1 VLVLGSQ
8 RYYRYVRISPSAI
21 IFDYGNVLSQSQPL
35 ADVEAMADIL
45 NLPLP
50 QFTELYWRFRVPY
63 DAGSLDPTDYWKTLS
78 GGLGMDQI
86 RALMEIDSRSWAHP
100 APLVPEWARDLRA
113 AGLKIAI
120 LSNMPRTVRDYI
132 LRCPWLPEFDSR
144 TFSCDV
150 GVCKP
155 DARIYHDCLRQLG
168 AKPSEVL
175 FLDDREANIG
185 AAETLGLHAILFRDA
200 SNAAREIE
208 HRFSLPAR
216 FGR

>member
-1 VLVLGSQ
+1 LVPGSQ
-8 RYYRYVRISPSAI
+8 RYYRYVRISPSAV

-63 DAGSLDPTDYWKTLS
+63 DAGSLDPADYWKTLS
-78 GGLGMDQI
+78 RVLDMDQI
-86 RALMEIDSRSWAHP
+86 RALIEVDSRSWSHP
-100 APLVPEWARDLRA
+100 APLVPQWARDLRA
-113 AGLKIAI
+113 AGLKTAI
-120 LSNMPRTVRDYI
+120 LSNMPATVRDHI
-132 LRCPWLPEFDSR
+132 LRCSWLPEFDSR

-155 DARIYHDCLRQLG
+155 QPRIYKDCLQQLG
-168 AKPSEVL
+168 VEPADAL
-175 FLDDREANIG
+175 FLDDRQANVR

-200 SNAAREIE
+200 SSAAREIE
-208 HRFSLPAR
+208 RRFSLPAKL
-216 FGR
+216 GP

>member
-1 VLVLGSQ
+1 MVLV
-8 RYYRYVRISPSAI
+8 SPSAV

-35 ADVEAMADIL
+35 ADVQAMADIL
-45 NLPLP
+45 NLALP

-63 DAGSLDPTDYWKTLS
+63 DAGSLGPADYWKTLS
-78 GGLGMDQI
+78 AGLSMDQI
-86 RALMEIDSRSWAHP
+86 RALIEVDSRSWSHP

-120 LSNMPRTVRDYI
+120 LSNMPATVRDHI
-132 LRCPWLPEFDSR
+132 LRCPWLPEFDAR

-155 DARIYHDCLRQLG
+155 EPRIYDACLQQLG
-168 AKPSEVL
+168 VEPADAL
-175 FLDDREANIG
+175 FLDDREANVA

-200 SNAAREIE
+200 SSAAREIDR
-208 HRFSLPAR
+208 RFSLPAK
-216 FGR
+216 FGS

>member
-1 VLVLGSQ
+1 LVLGSK

-63 DAGSLDPTDYWKTLS
+63 DAGSLDPADYWKTLS
-78 GGLGMDQI
+78 GALAMDQI
-86 RALMEIDSRSWAHP
+86 RALIEVDNRSWSHP
-100 APLVPEWARDLRA
+100 APLVPQWARDLRA
-113 AGLKIAI
+113 AGLETAI
-120 LSNMPRTVRDYI
+120 LSNMPATVRDHI
-132 LRCPWLPEFDSR
+132 LRCPWLPEFDAR

-155 DARIYHDCLRQLG
+155 QSRIYHDCLRQLG

-200 SNAAREIE
+200 SSAAREIE
-208 HRFSLPAR
+208 GRFSLPAKL
-216 FGR
+216 GP

>member
-1 VLVLGSQ
+1 MVLV
-8 RYYRYVRISPSAI
+8 SPSAI

-35 ADVEAMADIL
+35 ADVQAMADIL

-63 DAGSLDPTDYWKTLS
+63 DAGSLGPADYWRTLS
-78 GGLGMDQI
+78 AGLTMDQI
-86 RALMEIDSRSWAHP
+86 SALIEVDSRSWSHP

-113 AGLKIAI
+113 AGLKTAI
-120 LSNMPRTVRDYI
+120 LSNMPATVRDHV
-132 LRCPWLPEFDSR
+132 LRCSWLPEFDSR

-155 DARIYHDCLRQLG
+155 QPGIYNDCLQQLG
-168 AKPSEVL
+168 VEPADAL
-175 FLDDREANIG
+175 FLDDREANVA

-200 SNAAREIE
+200 SSAAREITQ
-208 HRFSLPAR
+208 RFSLPAR
-216 FGR
+216 LGS

>member
-1 VLVLGSQ
+1 MVLV
-8 RYYRYVRISPSAI
+8 SPSAV
-21 IFDYGNVLSQSQPL
+21 IFDYGNVLSHSQPL
-35 ADVEAMADIL
+35 ADVQAMADIL
-45 NLPLP
+45 NLPVP

-63 DAGSLDPTDYWKTLS
+63 DAGSFDPADYWKTLS
-78 GGLGMDQI
+78 PGLSMDQI
-86 RALMEIDSRSWAHP
+86 RALIEIDSRSWSHP

-120 LSNMPRTVRDYI
+120 LSNMPATVRDYI

-155 DARIYHDCLRQLG
+155 QSRIYDHCLRQLG
-168 AKPSEVL
+168 AKLSEVL
-175 FLDDREANIG
+175 FLDDREANIR

-200 SNAAREIE
+200 SSAAQEIE
-208 HRFSLPAR
+208 QRFSLPAKL
-216 FGR
+216 GS